1 MVLGATASLGISLE
15 MQIIDSAESETCGG
29 GRRIFAI
36 MSPPGDSKVK

>member
-15 MQIIDSAESETCGG
+15 MQIIDSAESETWG